1 MKMFFKKSISL
12 FLAVLMVFSVGSF
25 ALAEDAAPEN
35 GNDSA
40 AFTAEDFLTTKGM
53 KVYNQNGEEVK
64 LKGVNLGSW
73 LIWEDWLTPYDGV
86 EKNKDGVTDHMQ
98 VVDKLTERFGV
109 QKAYELMNTYMDN
122 WITEYDL
129 DQIKALGFNSVRV
142 PFWYRNF
149 YYDDN
154 GTKIL
159 DKDGNWDFSRLDWV
173 VEECS
178 KRGIYVVLDM
188 HGAVGYQSD
197 APHNG
202 KLDSC
207 HLYDKTEQGEKYRK
221 LTAELWT
228 AIAERFRGNPAVAM
242 YDLLNEPGC
251 EVEKPGITRRINNE
265 KMYSILYDA
274 VRAVDPEHI
283 ITLECIWTAAALP
296 HAWVKGWKNVVYQVH
311 FYQNSDFIFTAFC
324 VLTRIYHF
332 GTPLMMGEFYPLKK
346 TTWKNCFKTLN
357 KLDFGWFLWTYK
369 AANHGMWNSDWCL
382 FGMKDG
388 FERANVSEDSYEE
401 IARKWGE
408 CLRTRDNFQNTGHY
422 EKNVK
427 DFL

>member
-1 MKMFFKKSISL
+1 MKMFFKKLLSL

-53 KVYNQNGEEVK
+53 KVYNQKGEEVK

>member
-1 MKMFFKKSISL
+1 MKPIFKKSLSL
-12 FLAVLMVFSVGSF
+12 FLAVLMIFSVGSF
-25 ALAEDAAPEN
+25 ALAEEKAPAQDKET
-35 GNDSA
+35 A
-40 AFTAEDFLTTKGM
+40 AFTEEDFLTAKGM
-53 KVYNQNGEEVK
+53 KVYNQRGEEVQ

-86 EKNKDGVTDHMQ
+86 EPNKDGVTDHMQ
-98 VVDKLTERFGV
+98 VVDKLTERFGEE
-109 QKAYELMNTYMDN
+109 KAYELMNTYMDN

-129 DQIKALGFNSVRV
+129 DQIKAMGFNSVRV

-154 GTKIL
+154 GRKIL

-207 HLYDKTEQGEKYRK
+207 HLYDKTEQGEKYRR
-221 LTAELWT
+221 LTTELWT
-228 AIAERFRGNPAVAM
+228 AIAERFKGNPAVAM

-265 KMYSILYDA
+265 EMYSILYDA
-274 VRAVDPEHI
+274 VRAVDGDHI

-324 VLTRIYHF
+324 LLTRLYHF
-332 GTPLMMGEFYPLKK
+332 GTPLMMGEFYPLKR
-346 TTWKNCFKTLN
+346 TTWNNCFKTLN

-369 AANHGMWNSDWCL
+369 AAGHGMWSSDWCL
-382 FGMKDG
+382 FGMNDG

-401 IARKWGE
+401 IARKWGT
-408 CLRTRDNFQNTGHY
+408 CLQTENNFQNTGHY

-427 DFL
+427 AFL

>member
-1 MKMFFKKSISL
+1 MKMFFKKSLSL

-53 KVYNQNGEEVK
+53 KVYNQKGEEVK

-408 CLRTRDNFQNTGHY
+408 CLRTCDYFQNTGHY

>member
-1 MKMFFKKSISL
+1 MKMFFKKSLSL

-53 KVYNQNGEEVK
+53 KVYNQKGEEVK

-408 CLRTRDNFQNTGHY
+408 CLRTHDNFQNTGHY

>member
-1 MKMFFKKSISL
+1 MKMFFKKSLSL

-53 KVYNQNGEEVK
+53 KVYNQKGEEVK

-324 VLTRIYHF
+324 ILTRIYHF

>member
-1 MKMFFKKSISL
+1 MKRFFKKSLSL
-12 FLAVLMVFSVGSF
+12 FLAVLMIFSVGSF
-25 ALAEDAAPEN
+25 ALAEDAAPEK

-53 KVYNQNGEEVK
+53 KVYNQRGEEVK

-207 HLYDKTEQGEKYRK
+207 HLYDKTEQGEKYRR
-221 LTAELWT
+221 LTMELWT

-251 EVEKPGITRRINNE
+251 EVEKSGITRRINNE
-265 KMYSILYDA
+265 KIYSILYDA

-296 HAWVKGWKNVVYQVH
+296 HAWVKGWKNVIYQVH

-382 FGMKDG
+382 YGMKKG

-408 CLRTRDNFQNTGHY
+408 CLRTRDNFQDTGHY
-422 EKNVK
+422 ERDVK
-427 DFL
+427 AYL

>member
-1 MKMFFKKSISL
+1 MKMFFKKSLSL

-35 GNDSA
+35 SNDSA

-53 KVYNQNGEEVK
+53 KVYNQKGEEVK